1 MDWTTISAAVGAS
14 TGILSLLGI
23 IYMLGYKFSRI
34 ETRLDLIWSI
44 FVEDALRDQ
53 MRRVNLTHSSPY
65 KLRRDLQPTK
75 FLPIETARMLCSVS
89 HLSDQKLAMEII
101 SQVGFSYISH
111 WSMESGM
118 TTQEYLAMC
127 VGAVRTVDST

>member
-1 MDWTTISAAVGAS
+1 MDWTTISASVGAL

-53 MRRVNLTHSSPY
+53 MRNGNLTHSSPY
-65 KLRRDLQPTK
+65 QLRRDLKPTQ
-75 FLPIETARMLCSVS
+75 FLSLSTARSLCSLR
-89 HLSDQKLAMEII
+89 HLSDQKLALEIL
-101 SQVGFSYISH
+101 SYVGFEYISH
-111 WSMESGM
+111 WSMENEM

-127 VGAVRTVDST
+127 VGAVRTTDQL